1 MYRDKD
7 LAIGAC
13 ALHDVPF
20 ARDKAH
26 QTPAEFRF
34 VRYDE
39 QFHVRCKGPRPLSF
53 RTMRSLMLAF
63 ILLPCI
69 GHAWGPTGHRVVGL
83 IAEQH
88 LSHKARKAVKAILGS
103 ETLSLASTWMD
114 EVRSD
119 HAYDHTRDWHWV
131 TIPDGSTYAAVE
143 KNPNGDL
150 VEAIDR
156 MRAVLRSDTASVAG
170 KRTALRFL
178 VHLIGDLHQ
187 PLHVGRGDDK
197 GGNDV
202 QVRWMKQGS
211 NLHRVWDSGLIDLQ
225 DLSYTELAASLDPV
239 SQAQRALWQSGSVAQ
254 WAEENLAYRARI
266 YPVEAGAE
274 LGYAYSYAN
283 WPLVREQLLKGGVRL
298 AGMLNAIYR

>member
-1 MYRDKD
+1 M
-7 LAIGAC
+7 
-13 ALHDVPF
+13 
-20 ARDKAH
+20 
-26 QTPAEFRF
+26 RF
-34 VRYDE
+34 
-39 QFHVRCKGPRPLSF
+39 LSIVTF
-53 RTMRSLMLAF
+53 
-63 ILLPCI
+63 LLP
-69 GHAWGPTGHRVVGL
+69 GLTFAWGPTGHRVVGM

-88 LSHKARKAVKAILGS
+88 LSPKARKAVKAILGN
-103 ETLSLASTWMD
+103 ETLAMASTWMD
-114 EVRSD
+114 DVRSD
-119 HAYDHTRDWHWV
+119 SAYDHVRDWHWV
-131 TIPDGSTYAAVE
+131 TIPDGSTYATSE
-143 KNPNGDL
+143 KNPKGDV

-156 MRAVLRSDTASVAG
+156 MRAVLRSDTASLAN

-178 VHLIGDLHQ
+178 IHLIGDLHQ

-197 GGNDV
+197 GGNDF

-239 SQAQRALWQSGSVAQ
+239 SKAQRAQWQRGSVAQ

-266 YPVEAGAE
+266 YPAEAGAE

-298 AGMLNAIYR
+298 AGVLNAVFA